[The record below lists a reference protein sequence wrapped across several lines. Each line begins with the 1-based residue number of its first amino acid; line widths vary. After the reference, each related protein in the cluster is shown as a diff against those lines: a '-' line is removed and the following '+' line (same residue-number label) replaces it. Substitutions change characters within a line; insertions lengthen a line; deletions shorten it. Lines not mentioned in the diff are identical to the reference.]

1 MFGNSVLQMCF
12 AGLRRFH
19 QREGVSQTSWLQQD
33 RVAFKMYI
41 IVCAT
46 SLPEECFKKKHV
58 TTFLLFA
65 PARPP
70 VRGVCMFLPVR
81 LDWTLKLSEL
91 ELYVCIRVLVTSC
104 HNVSTSYR
112 ESSPHI
118 LLPCTPPLWS
128 DVGAWLI
135 AVKPAANSNRSV
147 VRLDSDSL
155 RRMKRLQ
162 VRTKRWLRLN
172 LA

>member
-1 MFGNSVLQMCF
+1 MCF

>member
-1 MFGNSVLQMCF
+1 MLHEMRATHGCTNPLWTTCFFRRTSESSFSIRVFAFGNYVSWKLVFGNSVLQMCF

-104 HNVSTSYR
+104 HTRTSMQR
-112 ESSPHI
+112 
-118 LLPCTPPLWS
+118 
-128 DVGAWLI
+128 
-135 AVKPAANSNRSV
+135 SNI
-147 VRLDSDSL
+147 
-155 RRMKRLQ
+155 
-162 VRTKRWLRLN
+162 
-172 LA
+172 